1 MFTAFTDD
9 QHQTLSP
16 DRCSAQI
23 PVEEGKPKKQN
34 FHSGRGSSLPAAQWT
49 QHPFPCL
56 PPVPAGWDMIHVPS
70 DRCHRHPG
78 QHQHPRAGRAGPE
91 LESGCAST
99 TSASPGR
106 PGEHPS
112 PTAEPSQRQQPIQNQ
127 RFGERWD
134 KKGEAAATPAPV
146 GAHIT
151 GRPRPEPVFE
161 GDKASSSW
169 EFPEGFFIHG
179 LVPSLG
185 AEEVGVPRI
194 GVNIAHPGNV
204 WPAQVLPGGIQ
215 LPNQPEIL

>member
-1 MFTAFTDD
+1 
-9 QHQTLSP
+9 
-16 DRCSAQI
+16 
-23 PVEEGKPKKQN
+23 
-34 FHSGRGSSLPAAQWT
+34 
-49 QHPFPCL
+49 
-56 PPVPAGWDMIHVPS
+56 MIHVPS
-70 DRCHRHPG
+70 GRCHRHPG
-78 QHQHPRAGRAGPE
+78 KHQQPRAGRAGPE
-91 LESGCAST
+91 LEPGCVST

-112 PTAEPSQRQQPIQNQ
+112 HTAEPSQRHQPIQNQ

-179 LVPSLG
+179 FVPSLG
-185 AEEVGVPRI
+185 AEEVGVRESASISLTLVTSGPHKCCR
-194 GVNIAHPGNV
+194 VASNYPTSRKYCN
-204 WPAQVLPGGIQ
+204 
-215 LPNQPEIL
+215 